1 MDRRRELLPL
11 VTAAACALGIVV
23 VGLLALVSHAGH
35 ERDSAILYGFSLLW
49 RDSTNE
55 PLRLIARIPDPVP
68 YAILGIA
75 CIGVALARRRYWRAG
90 AVAVLL
96 LATGATTHLAK
107 HALSTPRVSQWLG
120 PWGQVGNAT
129 FPSGHATAAMT
140 LALCA
145 VLVSPP
151 AHRAT
156 VALFGG
162 AFAIAV
168 GYATLALTWHYPSD
182 VVAGYLVAGFWVS
195 LAIAVLRRVEHAEA
209 EPARPPPWEPLVLLG
224 GVLAVV
230 AAAVVAL
237 EAHAVSY
244 YAQQRPT
251 AVVGALLIAALAMT
265 LVALISASTGRG
277 GPPGRSAPSQ

>member
-1 MDRRRELLPL
+1 MDRRRALPL
-11 VTAAACALGIVV
+11 ITAAACA
-23 VGLLALVSHAGH
+23 VGLVLVGLFGLVSHAGH
-35 ERDSAILYGFSLLW
+35 QRDSAILYGFSLLW

-68 YAILGIA
+68 YAILGCL
-75 CIGVALARRRYWRAG
+75 CIGVGLVRRRYWRAG

-96 LATGATTHLAK
+96 LGTGATTHLAK

-120 PWGQVGNAT
+120 PWNQVGNAT
-129 FPSGHATAAMT
+129 FPNGHATAAMT

-182 VVAGYLVAGFWVS
+182 VVAGYLVAGLWVS
-195 LAIAVLRRVEHAEA
+195 LTIAVLQRVEHAEP

-224 GVLAVV
+224 GVVAVV

-265 LVALISASTGRG
+265 LVALVSASTGRG

>member
-1 MDRRRELLPL
+1 MDRRRALPL
-11 VTAAACALGIVV
+11 ITAAACA
-23 VGLLALVSHAGH
+23 VGLVLVGLFGLVSHAGH
-35 ERDSAILYGFSLLW
+35 QRDSAILYGFSLLW

-68 YAILGIA
+68 YAILGCL
-75 CIGVALARRRYWRAG
+75 CIGVGLVRRRYWRAG

-96 LATGATTHLAK
+96 LGTGATTHLAK

-182 VVAGYLVAGFWVS
+182 VVAGYLVAGLWVS
-195 LAIAVLRRVEHAEA
+195 LTIAVLQRVEHAEP

-224 GVLAVV
+224 GVVAVV

-237 EAHAVSY
+237 EANAVSY

-251 AVVGALLIAALAMT
+251 AVVGARLIAALAMT

>member
-1 MDRRRELLPL
+1 MDRRRALPL
-11 VTAAACALGIVV
+11 ITAAACA
-23 VGLLALVSHAGH
+23 VGLVLVGLFGLVSHAGH
-35 ERDSAILYGFSLLW
+35 QRDSAILYGFSLLW

-68 YAILGIA
+68 YAILGCL
-75 CIGVALARRRYWRAG
+75 CIGVGLVRRRYWRAG

-96 LATGATTHLAK
+96 LGTGATTHLAK

-182 VVAGYLVAGFWVS
+182 VVAGYLVAGLWVS
-195 LAIAVLRRVEHAEA
+195 LTIAVLQRVEHAEP

-224 GVLAVV
+224 GVVAVV

-277 GPPGRSAPSQ
+277 SPPGRSAPSQ

>member
-1 MDRRRELLPL
+1 MDRRRALPL
-11 VTAAACALGIVV
+11 ITAAACA
-23 VGLLALVSHAGH
+23 VGLVLVGLFGLVSHAGH
-35 ERDSAILYGFSLLW
+35 QRDSAILYGFSLLW

-68 YAILGIA
+68 YAILGCL
-75 CIGVALARRRYWRAG
+75 CIGVGLVRRRYWRAG

-96 LATGATTHLAK
+96 LGTGATTHLAK

-182 VVAGYLVAGFWVS
+182 VVAGYLVAGLWVS
-195 LAIAVLRRVEHAEA
+195 LTIAVLQRVEHAEP

-224 GVLAVV
+224 GVVAVV

-237 EAHAVSY
+237 EANAVSY

>member
-11 VTAAACALGIVV
+11 ATAAACALGIVV
-23 VGLLALVSHAGH
+23 VGLVALTTQAGH

-68 YAILGIA
+68 YAILGLI
-75 CIGVALARRRYWRAG
+75 CVGVALARRRYWRAG

-96 LATGATTHLAK
+96 FATGATTHIAK
-107 HALSTPRVSQWLG
+107 QTLSTPRVSQWLG
-120 PWGQVGNAT
+120 PWGQVGDAT

-140 LALCA
+140 LAMCA

-151 AHRAT
+151 AHRAL
-156 VALFGG
+156 VAVFGG
-162 AFAIAV
+162 VFAIAV

-195 LAIAVLRRVEHAEA
+195 LAIAVLQRVEDGAP
-209 EPARPPPWEPLVLLG
+209 EPTRPPPWEPLVLLG
-224 GVLAVV
+224 GVVAVV
-230 AAAVVAL
+230 AAALVAM
-237 EAHAVSY
+237 EAHAVTY
-244 YAQQRPT
+244 YAHQRPT
-251 AVVGALLIAALAMT
+251 AVVGAFTIALLAMA

-277 GPPGRSAPSQ
+277 GPPGRSAPSP

>member
-1 MDRRRELLPL
+1 MDRRRALPL
-11 VTAAACALGIVV
+11 ITAAACA
-23 VGLLALVSHAGH
+23 VGLVLVGLFGLVSHAGH
-35 ERDSAILYGFSLLW
+35 QRDSAILYGFSLLW

-68 YAILGIA
+68 YAILGCL
-75 CIGVALARRRYWRAG
+75 CIGVGLVRRRYWRAG

-96 LATGATTHLAK
+96 LGTGATTHLAK

-182 VVAGYLVAGFWVS
+182 VVAGYLVAGLWVS
-195 LAIAVLRRVEHAEA
+195 LTIAVLQRVEHAEP

-224 GVLAVV
+224 GVVAVV

-237 EAHAVSY
+237 EANAVSY

-251 AVVGALLIAALAMT
+251 AVVGALLIAALALT

>member
-1 MDRRRELLPL
+1 MDRRRELPPL
-11 VTAAACALGIVV
+11 ATAAACALGIVV
-23 VGLLALVSHAGH
+23 VGLLALVSDAGH

-49 RDSTNE
+49 RDSTDE

-96 LATGATTHLAK
+96 VGTGATTHLAK

-195 LAIAVLRRVEHAEA
+195 LAIAVLQRVEHAEP

-224 GVLAVV
+224 GVVAVV

>member
-1 MDRRRELLPL
+1 MDRRRALPL
-11 VTAAACALGIVV
+11 ITAAACA
-23 VGLLALVSHAGH
+23 VGLVLVGLFGLVSHAGH
-35 ERDSAILYGFSLLW
+35 QRDSAILYGFSLLW

-68 YAILGIA
+68 YAILGCL
-75 CIGVALARRRYWRAG
+75 CIGVGLVRRRYWRAG

-96 LATGATTHLAK
+96 LGTGATTHLAK

-182 VVAGYLVAGFWVS
+182 VVAGYLVAGLWVS
-195 LAIAVLRRVEHAEA
+195 LTIAVLQRVEHAEP

-224 GVLAVV
+224 GVVAVV

>member
-1 MDRRRELLPL
+1 MDRRRALPL
-11 VTAAACALGIVV
+11 ITAAACA
-23 VGLLALVSHAGH
+23 VGLVLVGLFGLVSHAGH
-35 ERDSAILYGFSLLW
+35 QRDSAILYGFSLLW

-68 YAILGIA
+68 YAILGCL
-75 CIGVALARRRYWRAG
+75 CIGVGLVRRRYWRAG

-96 LATGATTHLAK
+96 LGTGATTHLAK

-182 VVAGYLVAGFWVS
+182 VVAGYLVAGLWVS
-195 LAIAVLRRVEHAEA
+195 LTIAVLQRVEHAEP

-224 GVLAVV
+224 GVVAVV

-251 AVVGALLIAALAMT
+251 AVLGALLIATLAMT
-265 LVALISASTGRG
+265 LVALISASTGRA
-277 GPPGRSAPSQ
+277 GPPGRSAPSR

>member
-1 MDRRRELLPL
+1 MDRRRALPL
-11 VTAAACALGIVV
+11 ITAAACA
-23 VGLLALVSHAGH
+23 VGLVLVGLFGLVSHAGH
-35 ERDSAILYGFSLLW
+35 QRDSAILYGFSLLW

-68 YAILGIA
+68 YAILGCL
-75 CIGVALARRRYWRAG
+75 CIGVGLVRRRYWRAG

-96 LATGATTHLAK
+96 LGTGATTHLAK

-182 VVAGYLVAGFWVS
+182 VVAGYLVAGLWVS
-195 LAIAVLRRVEHAEA
+195 LTIAVLQRVEHAEP

-224 GVLAVV
+224 GVVAVV

-265 LVALISASTGRG
+265 LVTLISASTGRG

>member
-1 MDRRRELLPL
+1 MDRRRALPL
-11 VTAAACALGIVV
+11 ITAAACA
-23 VGLLALVSHAGH
+23 VGLVLVGLFGLVSHAGH
-35 ERDSAILYGFSLLW
+35 QRDSAILYGFSLLW

-68 YAILGIA
+68 YAILGCL
-75 CIGVALARRRYWRAG
+75 CIGVGLVRRRYWRAG

-96 LATGATTHLAK
+96 VGTGATTHLAK

-182 VVAGYLVAGFWVS
+182 VVAGYLVAGLWVS
-195 LAIAVLRRVEHAEA
+195 LTIAVLQRVEHAEP

-224 GVLAVV
+224 GVVAVV

-237 EAHAVSY
+237 EANAVSY

>member
-1 MDRRRELLPL
+1 MDRRRDLPL
-11 VTAAACALGIVV
+11 ITAAACA
-23 VGLLALVSHAGH
+23 VGLVLVGLFALVSHAGH

-49 RDSTNE
+49 RDSTDE
-55 PLRLIARIPDPVP
+55 PLRVIARIPDPIP
-68 YAILGIA
+68 YAILGCV
-75 CIGVALARRRYWRAG
+75 CIGVGLVRRRYWRAG

-96 LATGATTHLAK
+96 LGTGATTHIAK

-151 AHRAT
+151 AQRAV
-156 VALFGG
+156 VALIGG

-168 GYATLALTWHYPSD
+168 GYATIALTWHYPSD
-182 VVAGYLVAGFWVS
+182 VVAGYLVAGLWVS
-195 LAIAVLRRVEHAEA
+195 LAIAVLQRVEHAEP
-209 EPARPPPWEPLVLLG
+209 EPTPRPPWEPLVLLG
-224 GVLAVV
+224 GVLAIFAATVV
-230 AAAVVAL
+230 AM
-237 EAHAVSY
+237 ESNAVSY
-244 YAQQRPT
+244 YAHQRPT

-277 GPPGRSAPSQ
+277 GPPSRSAPSQ

>member
-1 MDRRRELLPL
+1 MDRRRALPL
-11 VTAAACALGIVV
+11 ITAAACA
-23 VGLLALVSHAGH
+23 VGLVLVGLFGLVSHAGH
-35 ERDSAILYGFSLLW
+35 QRDSAILYGFSLLW

-68 YAILGIA
+68 YAILGCL
-75 CIGVALARRRYWRAG
+75 CIGVGLVRRRYWRAG

-96 LATGATTHLAK
+96 LGTGATTHLAK

-182 VVAGYLVAGFWVS
+182 VVAGYLVAGLWVS
-195 LAIAVLRRVEHAEA
+195 LTIAVLQRVEHAEP

-224 GVLAVV
+224 GVVAVV

-277 GPPGRSAPSQ
+277 GPTGRSAPSQ

>member
-1 MDRRRELLPL
+1 MDRRRALPL
-11 VTAAACALGIVV
+11 ITAAACA
-23 VGLLALVSHAGH
+23 VGLVLVGLFGLVSHAGH
-35 ERDSAILYGFSLLW
+35 QRDSAILYGFSLLW

-68 YAILGIA
+68 YAILGCL
-75 CIGVALARRRYWRAG
+75 CIGVGLVRRRYWRAG

-96 LATGATTHLAK
+96 LGTGATTHLAK

-182 VVAGYLVAGFWVS
+182 VVAGYLVAGLWVS
-195 LAIAVLRRVEHAEA
+195 LTIAVLQRVEHAEP

-224 GVLAVV
+224 GVVAVV

-237 EAHAVSY
+237 EANAVSY

-251 AVVGALLIAALAMT
+251 AVVGALLIAGLAMT

>member
-1 MDRRRELLPL
+1 MDRRRALPL
-11 VTAAACALGIVV
+11 ITAAACA
-23 VGLLALVSHAGH
+23 VGLVLVGLFGLVSHAGH
-35 ERDSAILYGFSLLW
+35 QRDSAILYGFSLLW
-49 RDSTNE
+49 RDSKNE
-55 PLRLIARIPDPVP
+55 QLRVIARIPDPVP
-68 YAILGIA
+68 YAILGCL
-75 CIGVALARRRYWRAG
+75 CIGVGLVRRRYWRAG

-96 LATGATTHLAK
+96 LGTGATTHLAK

-182 VVAGYLVAGFWVS
+182 VVAGYLVAGLWVS
-195 LAIAVLRRVEHAEA
+195 LTIAVLQRVEHAEP

-224 GVLAVV
+224 GVVAVV